1 MQVSSETFQEVAQYL
16 DRHEESVRV
25 KKLIFCI
32 CKKYWENDSNILN
45 SVPFEDLLQELIQ
58 QKNSNDQLTFSIY
71 KLVKTLNRPKVYA
84 SVAKVIIEQVGKL
97 YQSSTSYDTELLGA
111 SVSPIT
117 ITNPTPDLGEQVEQ
131 IVNYLIKHPESPR
144 IKKLLFAACK
154 NKWENSLVSIDS
166 YGIGNLVQELKQ
178 IYPDKNSLKTSLERI
193 AENINKKDLYLAIA
207 SIIYSQMVSLYS
219 SDSPPGEKEEETPVF
234 STQIIRFDNAL
245 ENPEAAE
252 VEISQAS
259 RVPFDTAIVAFD
271 ESPVMTALEVSGV
284 TSVQPTGKEYD
295 PFEIRMEILQYTNPL
310 RAKILLFSVLFH
322 PWDRTGQDWSTL
334 RSYTLDDLLEQLIQS
349 GKSIKDIETQLY
361 RVSKTQT
368 DVEAN
373 LHSSSVLVQALQRVL

>member
-16 DRHEESVRV
+16 DRHEESVRI

-71 KLVKTLNRPKVYA
+71 KLVKTLNRPQVYA

-97 YQSSTSYDTELLGA
+97 YQSSTSYNTELLGV

-131 IVNYLIKHPESPR
+131 IVNYLSKHPELPR

-178 IYPDKNSLKTSLERI
+178 IYPDKNSLKISLERI
-193 AENINKKDLYLAIA
+193 AENINKKDLYLALA
-207 SIIYSQMVSLYS
+207 SIIYSQMVVLYS
-219 SDSPPGEKEEETPVF
+219 
-234 STQIIRFDNAL
+234 TQVIRVDNAL
-245 ENPEAAE
+245 ENTESPE
-252 VEISQAS
+252 VEIAEPS
-259 RVPFDTAIVAFD
+259 RVPFDTSIVALD
-271 ESPVMTALEVSGV
+271 ESPVMTSMEVSGL
-284 TSVQPTGKEYD
+284 TSVQPTVKEYD
-295 PFEIRMEILQYTNPL
+295 PFEIRMEILRYTNPL

-322 PWDRTGQDWSTL
+322 PWDRSGQDWPIL

>member
-1 MQVSSETFQEVAQYL
+1 MQVSSETFREVSQYL
-16 DRHEESVRV
+16 DCHEESVRI

-45 SVPFEDLLQELIQ
+45 SVPFDDLLEELIQ
-58 QKNSNDQLTFSIY
+58 QKTSNDQLTFSIY
-71 KLVKTLNRPKVYA
+71 KLVKTLNRPQVYA
-84 SVAKVIIEQVGKL
+84 PVAKVIIEQVGGL
-97 YQSSTSYDTELLGA
+97 YQSSSSYDTELLGA

-117 ITNPTPDLGEQVEQ
+117 ITNLTPDLGEQV
-131 IVNYLIKHPESPR
+131 VNYLIKHPESPR

-154 NKWENSLVSIDS
+154 NKWENSVVSIDS

-178 IYPDKNSLKTSLERI
+178 IYPDKDSLKISLERI

-207 SIIYSQMVSLYS
+207 SIIYSQMVVLYS
-219 SDSPPGEKEEETPVF
+219 
-234 STQIIRFDNAL
+234 TQVIRVDNAL
-245 ENPEAAE
+245 ENTESPE
-252 VEISQAS
+252 VEIAEPS
-259 RVPFDTAIVAFD
+259 RVPFDTAIVALD
-271 ESPVMTALEVSGV
+271 ESPVMTSMEVSGL
-284 TSVQPTGKEYD
+284 TSVQPTVKEYD

-310 RAKILLFSVLFH
+310 RAKSLLFSVLFH
-322 PWDRTGQDWSTL
+322 PWDRSGQDWSTL
-334 RSYTLDDLLEQLIQS
+334 GSYTLDDLLEQLIQS